1 MSGQLGD
8 VVQWS
13 EDVDGSPDLQNSGSL
28 SSSKV
33 FRTCNSHPTL
43 VRPRRSAA
51 REEGVTRSRPLWA
64 VVCPPRIRDGV
75 SVFLK
80 NLRASYV
87 ISSSPSYIPSLFL
100 RWTQKVLP
108 GENRATVSHL
118 LMTRVRT
125 HTGAGW
131 GAPWGVSSHPVGSA
145 PV

>member
-13 EDVDGSPDLQNSGSL
+13 EDVDGSPDLQNSGSF
-28 SSSKV
+28 SSCKV

-51 REEGVTRSRPLWA
+51 GEEGVTLSRPLWA

-87 ISSSPSYIPSLFL
+87 ISSSPPTFPPCSSGGHKKSFPE
-100 RWTQKVLP
+100 K
-108 GENRATVSHL
+108 
-118 LMTRVRT
+118 TRLQCRT
-125 HTGAGW
+125 C
-131 GAPWGVSSHPVGSA
+131 
-145 PV
+145 